1 MKNERC
7 GENTDLI
14 KVKEKER
21 ERERVRQKARQTK
34 AIRLYNKAHLA
45 AMSSNRLHLVLPKMN
60 KKTQPIKKFS
70 LHALMHS
77 QRTTIR

>member
-7 GENTDLI
+7 DENTDLI
-14 KVKEKER
+14 KVKER

-45 AMSSNRLHLVLPKMN
+45 AMSSNRLHLVLPK
-60 KKTQPIKKFS
+60 QP
-70 LHALMHS
+70 LTRHDNE
-77 QRTTIR
+77 